1 MSYHQVGMM
10 ARSIGYARWQGEM
23 LDMNYVLKSILVVVA
38 LSLSIITAAA
48 HKEDAGAGDGDKAKV
63 KSKDKAKTT
72 AKVKKNRKAKA
83 VPARVLFEKMTK
95 AADVPPQAFGSYA
108 KGCFAGGQQLAIN
121 GPGWQVMR
129 LSRNRNWGTPRI
141 VAFIEK
147 FAKDAKAKDGW
158 PGLLIGDISQ
168 PRGGPVGGHASHQL
182 GLDTDIWLRPS
193 PDRRLS
199 LAERESLNSIS
210 VLTKDRKEINP
221 DIWNPAYL
229 KLYRRAVSYKEVG
242 LIFVNPVIKQ
252 RLCKEAGKDRKWLRK
267 VRPWRGHYSHFHV
280 RLTCAKGDKQCKNQ
294 PELAAGDGCGA
305 DLAKWFKPKKKKKK
319 GFKFKFVPK
328 RELTLANLPRAC
340 RRVLKQ

>member
-1 MSYHQVGMM
+1 
-10 ARSIGYARWQGEM
+10 
-23 LDMNYVLKSILVVVA
+23 MNYVLKSILVVMA
-38 LSLSIITAAA
+38 LSLGITTTAA
-48 HKEDAGAGDGDKAKV
+48 HKEEAKHKEGGKATVKTKAKV
-63 KSKDKAKTT
+63 KTKGKVK
-72 AKVKKNRKAKA
+72 AKVKRTRKTKKAKA
-83 VPARVLFEKMTK
+83 IPARVLFEKMTK
-95 AADVPPQAFGSYA
+95 AADVPPQSFGSYA

-121 GPGWQVMR
+121 GPAWQVMR

-141 VAFIEK
+141 VAYIEK
-147 FAKDAKAKDGW
+147 FAADAKAKDGW
-158 PGLLIGDISQ
+158 PGLLIGDMSQ

-182 GLDTDIWLRPS
+182 GLDTDIWLRSS
-193 PDRRLS
+193 PGRRLS

-210 VLTKDRKEINP
+210 VLTKNRKKINP
-221 DIWNPAYL
+221 DTWKPAYL

-242 LIFVNPVIKQ
+242 LIFVNPVIKR
-252 RLCKEAGKDRKWLRK
+252 RLCKDAGKDRKWLRK

-294 PELAAGDGCGA
+294 PKMAAGDGCGA

-328 RELTLANLPRAC
+328 REMTLANLPRAC

>member
-1 MSYHQVGMM
+1 
-10 ARSIGYARWQGEM
+10 M
-23 LDMNYVLKSILVVVA
+23 LEMNYVLKSILVVMA
-38 LSLSIITAAA
+38 LSLGITTTAA
-48 HKEDAGAGDGDKAKV
+48 HKEEAKHKEGGKATVKTKAKV
-63 KSKDKAKTT
+63 KTKGKVK
-72 AKVKKNRKAKA
+72 AKVKRTRKTKKAKA
-83 VPARVLFEKMTK
+83 IPARVLFEKMTK
-95 AADVPPQAFGSYA
+95 AADVPPQSFGSYA

-121 GPGWQVMR
+121 GPAWQVMR

-141 VAFIEK
+141 VAYIEK
-147 FAKDAKAKDGW
+147 FAADAKAKDGW
-158 PGLLIGDISQ
+158 PGLLIGDMSQ

-182 GLDTDIWLRPS
+182 GLDTDIWLRSS
-193 PDRRLS
+193 PGRRLS

-210 VLTKDRKEINP
+210 VLTKNRKKINP
-221 DIWNPAYL
+221 DTWKPAYL

-242 LIFVNPVIKQ
+242 LIFVNPVIKR
-252 RLCKEAGKDRKWLRK
+252 RLCKDAGKDRKWLRK

-294 PELAAGDGCGA
+294 PKMAAGDGCGA

-328 RELTLANLPRAC
+328 REMTLANLPRAC